1 MEFEQ
6 VAIVDEYELN
16 NRREQVESEISNKE
30 VVEETV
36 IDTFPEFF
44 KPNITQVDDKHLGFQ
59 NYRNIGDVHVN
70 KGKGVNSKD
79 KKLIIEIDE
88 NQEQGSLK
96 SKTDSRP
103 VPIMEA
109 FSDNKFRTFRH
120 YCELNNIQTVYDLT
134 DIHLHQYGDMR
145 VVGVGK
151 VEDVKRHISSYK
163 ESIEKDT
170 ELIFMDITANS
181 YEINTI
187 FHEKKFNLFKEFCAR
202 NGFKEL
208 QEITAD
214 RLDEFAKFKLV
225 GKKRIEE
232 VRTVLNYYTKSGDSQ
247 LTLFESGEVYEFI
260 KDLDVQKLLSL
271 YGYNSNSRSKLKIID
286 IEGKSLAELQVDFE
300 PYLLFDL
307 FNHLKNQKLPTD
319 ILAKLSSTFSDRELT
334 ILQRRFGLGETLEV
348 IGNHLGVSRER
359 IRQMENKL
367 VTETLEYLKR
377 ERLPMI
383 IRIMSSSNYFVTR
396 QELTQLVGTEYE

>member
-1 MEFEQ
+1 MNLE
-6 VAIVDEYELN
+6 
-16 NRREQVESEISNKE
+16 
-30 VVEETV
+30 
-36 IDTFPEFF
+36 
-44 KPNITQVDDKHLGFQ
+44 
-59 NYRNIGDVHVN
+59 
-70 KGKGVNSKD
+70 
-79 KKLIIEIDE
+79 
-88 NQEQGSLK
+88 
-96 SKTDSRP
+96 
-103 VPIMEA
+103 
-109 FSDNKFRTFRH
+109 KF
-120 YCELNNIQTVYDLT
+120 
-134 DIHLHQYGDMR
+134 
-145 VVGVGK
+145 
-151 VEDVKRHISSYK
+151 
-163 ESIEKDT
+163 
-170 ELIFMDITANS
+170 
-181 YEINTI
+181 
-187 FHEKKFNLFKEFCAR
+187 
-202 NGFKEL
+202 
-208 QEITAD
+208 
-214 RLDEFAKFKLV
+214 
-225 GKKRIEE
+225 
-232 VRTVLNYYTKSGDSQ
+232 
-247 LTLFESGEVYEFI
+247 YEFI